1 MGLDKTAFRMQPP
14 AVMTTTTTMA
24 MRRLGQACH
33 PGPTLAVTALATALA
48 ASVDARPVRVALAFL
63 AGQLSVGWSNDWID
77 ARRDQAVARAD
88 KPVVQGLAVS
98 TVRTAALLA
107 AAACVPLSL
116 ALGTRPGLAHLVAVA
131 SAWAYNLGLK
141 ATLLSWLPYALSFGL
156 VPNVVTLVRHAWAP
170 WWATAAGALLGV
182 GAHAANVLPDLSQD
196 ALTGVRGLPQRLG
209 ARGASL
215 LAGACLVAASIVLS
229 ALAVVPA
236 VLVFAIGLW
245 RGGRAVFLSV
255 ILVAAVDVALLLV
268 RGADLVGG
276 G

>member
-1 MGLDKTAFRMQPP
+1 
-14 AVMTTTTTMA
+14 MTTTTTMT
-24 MRRLGQACH
+24 MRRLAQACH

-48 ASVDARPVRVALAFL
+48 GSVDARPVRVALAFL

-88 KPVVQGLAVS
+88 KPVVQGLPVS

-116 ALGTRPGLAHLVAVA
+116 ALGPRPGLAHLVAVA

-141 ATLLSWLPYALSFGL
+141 ATLLSWLPYAVSFGL
-156 VPNVVTLVRHAWAP
+156 VPNVVTLVRQTWAP

-215 LAGACLVAASIVLS
+215 LAGTCLLAASFVLS

-236 VLVFAIGLW
+236 VLVFAVGLW

-255 ILVAAVDVALLLV
+255 ILVAAVDVALLLL